1 MTDMNLMQHRNTD
14 DDALAGQLSEAKTLS
29 VIVPNYNHAQFLTEA
44 LQAIVDQSW
53 RATEV
58 IVIDDCST
66 DNSVE
71 LIEEFIRKHPIVR
84 LYRNEKNGGVIY
96 SLNRGLSLA
105 KGDYVYFGAA
115 DDRICPGL
123 FEKSMALLAQYPQAG
138 LCSALL
144 QLIGPDGEDKGW
156 ISTPVI
162 SNKACY
168 LPPTK
173 VIADLTAYGFWF
185 TGQTIVYRRDAIV
198 NDTDGFLQELAHR
211 TDHFVDYVVA
221 AKHGACFIPEVLATY
236 RILASGYAETVF
248 DNEPLSRS
256 TFARLIELMRSP
268 RYAPLFP
275 ESFVHSLEDRGWY
288 DLEVRTL
295 RRIFQSQMDFIGRLK
310 ALKPSASLLDRLF
323 FLLLTMLTIVASTVA
338 KIYLWHRR
346 INWDIRWVMM
356 KFKTRFSKHARSLPP
371 ARN

>member
-1 MTDMNLMQHRNTD
+1 MTESLQNGKG
-14 DDALAGQLSEAKTLS
+14 AAGTLS
-29 VIVPNYNHAQFLTEA
+29 VVISNYNHSKYLPEA
-44 LQAIVDQSW
+44 LRAILEQSC
-53 RATEV
+53 RPFEV

-71 LIEEFIRKHPIVR
+71 VIEEFARRDPIVR
-84 LYRNEKNGGVIY
+84 LFRNEQNRGVIF
-96 SLNRGLSLA
+96 STNRGLSLA

-123 FEKSMALLAQYPQAG
+123 FEKSMALLVQYPQAG
-138 LCSALL
+138 MCSALL

-168 LPPTK
+168 LSPAK

-248 DNEPLSRS
+248 DNEQLSRS
-256 TFARLIELMRSP
+256 TFTRILELMRSP

-275 ESFVHSLEDRGWY
+275 ESFVHSLEERGWY
-288 DLEVRTL
+288 DLEVRTS
-295 RRIFQSQMDFIGRLK
+295 RRIFQSHMDFIGRLK

-323 FLLLTMLTIVASTVA
+323 FLLLTMLTIAVSTVA
-338 KIYLWHRR
+338 RIYLWHRR
-346 INWDIRWVMM
+346 INWNIRWVMM

>member
-1 MTDMNLMQHRNTD
+1 MTKSFQNERK
-14 DDALAGQLSEAKTLS
+14 AASTLS
-29 VIVPNYNHAQFLTEA
+29 VVISNYNHGKYLPEA
-44 LQAIVDQSW
+44 LRAILGQS
-53 RATEV
+53 RRPVEV

-71 LIEEFIRKHPIVR
+71 VIEEFARRDPLIR
-84 LYRNEKNGGVIY
+84 LFRNEQNKGVIF
-96 SLNRGLSLA
+96 STNRGLSLA
-105 KGDYVYFGAA
+105 TGDYVYFGAA
-115 DDRICPGL
+115 DDRICAGL
-123 FEKSMALLAQYPQAG
+123 FEKSMALLAEHPQAG

-162 SNKACY
+162 SNKPCY
-168 LPPTK
+168 LSPAK

-185 TGQTIVYRRDAIV
+185 TGQTIVYRREAIV

-248 DNEPLSRS
+248 DNEQLSRS
-256 TFARLIELMRSP
+256 TFTRLLELMRSP

-275 ESFVHSLEDRGWY
+275 EGFVHSLEDRGWY

-295 RRIFQSQMDFIGRLK
+295 RRLFQGQMDFIARLK
-310 ALKPSASLLDRLF
+310 ALKPNASLLDKLF
-323 FLLLTMLTIVASTVA
+323 FLLLTLLTIVASTVA

-346 INWDIRWVMM
+346 INWDMRWVMM
-356 KFKTRFSKHARSLPP
+356 KVKTRFSKHARSLPSGG
-371 ARN
+371 N

>member
-1 MTDMNLMQHRNTD
+1 MTESVQN
-14 DDALAGQLSEAKTLS
+14 GQSAVATLS
-29 VIVPNYNHAQFLTEA
+29 VVISNYNHSKYLPEA
-44 LQAIVDQSW
+44 LQAILGQS
-53 RATEV
+53 RRPVEV

-71 LIEEFIRKHPIVR
+71 VIEDFARRDPIVR
-84 LYRNEKNGGVIY
+84 LFRNERNKGVIF
-96 SLNRGLSLA
+96 STNRGLSLA
-105 KGDYVYFGAA
+105 TGDYIYFGAA

-123 FEKSMALLAQYPQAG
+123 FEKSMGLLAEHPQAG

-162 SNKACY
+162 SKKPCF
-168 LPPTK
+168 LPPAK

-185 TGQTIVYRRDAIV
+185 AGQTIIYRRDAVV

-221 AKHGACFIPEVLATY
+221 AQHGACFIPEVLATY
-236 RILASGYAETVF
+236 RILASGYAENVF
-248 DNEPLSRS
+248 DNEELSRS
-256 TFARLIELMRSP
+256 TFTRLLELMRSP
-268 RYAPLFP
+268 KYAPLFP
-275 ESFVHSLEDRGWY
+275 ESFVHSLEYRGWY

-295 RRIFQSQMDFIGRLK
+295 RRTFQGQMDFIGRLK

-323 FLLLTMLTIVASTVA
+323 FLLLTVLTIVTSTVA

-356 KFKTRFSKHARSLPP
+356 KLKTRFSKHARSLPP
-371 ARN
+371 AKN